1 MDMRCRIQKNGRPAD
16 HLQRQ
21 RNPSMRHLFFL
32 HSQNHRRD
40 RCPLEFKDLAGKDHR
55 ILGEARYGNDY
66 VL

>member
-1 MDMRCRIQKNGRPAD
+1 MGMRCRIQKNGRPID
-16 HLQRQ
+16 HVQRQ

-32 HSQNHRRD
+32 HSQNHCRHSS
-40 RCPLEFKDLAGKDHR
+40 PLELKNLVGKDHR